1 MHIRQTPDVSGI
13 AAGLDTIEQRLGK
26 YGLKKKEITKA
37 RLISEELMTSL
48 ISHADTGAA
57 YMLLSVRKWM
67 GEIIVEISVPGTAY
81 DFSRSME
88 MGVPLDTEEIG
99 KDAEMAIR
107 NMILKSFAADLKYRN
122 QAGVNSVRLTVVR
135 SNNRQLYYTL
145 GAMLLAIVLGMLFK
159 LSFPESV
166 NQLLSLNLFTPIK
179 TMFMN
184 GLKMVVAPV
193 VFFSIIS
200 AVGQFGNL
208 SEMGKIGGKVLGL
221 YLLTT
226 VFATATG
233 IGIGCLFLL
242 GDSTAMGTTAL
253 DISSVASQEM
263 HISIKDMLVNIVP
276 SNFTAPFLEANMLQL
291 IFLAVICGIASGM
304 IGSHGKTI
312 NDLIS
317 ACNELF
323 LKITTLLIKFMPI
336 AVFCSILSLILTTGM
351 QTLLPVLGICV
362 CFLAGL
368 VLMMTVY
375 CLMLLLQAKL
385 NPIPFVKKYWPVM
398 AQVASTA
405 SSNAALTL
413 NMSTCEKR
421 LGISPRVYSLSLPL
435 GATMNMD
442 GTCVYLGVAALGL
455 AKLYG
460 VEIMDTNLLPIAA
473 SIIVLS
479 VGAPG
484 VSGAGLVCLSVLL
497 TQLNVPVEAAG
508 LIMGI
513 DPLLGM
519 LRTMSNCLGD
529 VAISAIVAKSEN
541 LLDMDTYHKE
551 SKKDG

>member
-1 MHIRQTPDVSGI
+1 
-13 AAGLDTIEQRLGK
+13 
-26 YGLKKKEITKA
+26 
-37 RLISEELMTSL
+37 
-48 ISHADTGAA
+48 
-57 YMLLSVRKWM
+57 
-67 GEIIVEISVPGTAY
+67 
-81 DFSRSME
+81 
-88 MGVPLDTEEIG
+88 
-99 KDAEMAIR
+99 
-107 NMILKSFAADLKYRN
+107 MILKSFAADLKYRN

-135 SNNRQLYYTL
+135 SNNRQLHYTL

-166 NQLLSLNLFTPIK
+166 NQLLNLNLFTPIK

-233 IGIGCLFLL
+233 IGIGCL
-242 GDSTAMGTTAL
+242 
-253 DISSVASQEM
+253 
-263 HISIKDMLVNIVP
+263 
-276 SNFTAPFLEANMLQL
+276 LQL

-312 NDLIS
+312 HDLIS

-336 AVFCSILSLILTTGM
+336 AVFCSILSL
-351 QTLLPVLGICV
+351 
-362 CFLAGL
+362 
-368 VLMMTVY
+368 
-375 CLMLLLQAKL
+375 
-385 NPIPFVKKYWPVM
+385 
-398 AQVASTA
+398 
-405 SSNAALTL
+405 
-413 NMSTCEKR
+413 
-421 LGISPRVYSLSLPL
+421 PL

-442 GTCVYLGVAALGL
+442 GTCVYLGVAVLGL

-460 VEIMDTNLLPIAA
+460 VEIMDTNLLPIAT

-484 VSGAGLVCLSVLL
+484 V
-497 TQLNVPVEAAG
+497 
-508 LIMGI
+508 
-513 DPLLGM
+513 
-519 LRTMSNCLGD
+519 
-529 VAISAIVAKSEN
+529 
-541 LLDMDTYHKE
+541 
-551 SKKDG
+551 

>member
-1 MHIRQTPDVSGI
+1 MQIRQTTDISGI
-13 AAGLDTIEQRLGK
+13 AKGLDAIELRLKK

-48 ISHADTGAA
+48 IAHADTGKA

-67 GEIIVEISVPGTAY
+67 GEIIVEISIPGTAY
-81 DFSRSME
+81 DFSRSIE

-99 KDAEMAIR
+99 SDAEITIR
-107 NMILKSFAADLKYRN
+107 NMILKSYVADLKYRN
-122 QAGVNSVRLTVVR
+122 QNGVNSVRLTVVR
-135 SNNRQLYYTL
+135 SNSRQLYYTL
-145 GAMLLAIVLGMLFK
+145 TAMLLAIVAGILFK
-159 LSFPESV
+159 LFLPESL
-166 NQLLSLNLFTPIK
+166 NQLLSSNLFTPVK

-193 VFFSIIS
+193 VFFSIIC

-208 SEMGKIGGKVLGL
+208 SEMGKIGGKILGL

-226 VFATATG
+226 VLATATG
-233 IGIGCLFLL
+233 IGIGCLFQL
-242 GDSTAMGTTAL
+242 GESTAVDTTAL
-253 DISSVASQEM
+253 NISSVAAQEI
-263 HISIKDMLVNIVP
+263 HISIKDTLVNIVP

-312 NDLIS
+312 NDFFS

-336 AVFCSILSLILTTGM
+336 AVFCSILSLILTTGI
-351 QTLLPVLGICV
+351 QTLLPVLGICL
-362 CFLAGL
+362 CFIAGL
-368 VLMMTVY
+368 ALMMVIY
-375 CLMLLLQAKL
+375 CLMLFLLAKL

-398 AQVASTA
+398 AQVASMA
-405 SSNAALTL
+405 SSNAALPL
-413 NMSTCEKR
+413 NMSTCEKK
-421 LGISPRVYSLSLPL
+421 LGISSRVYSLSLPL

-455 AKLYG
+455 AKLFG
-460 VEIMDTNLLPIAA
+460 VEIMGASLLPIAT

-479 VGAPG
+479 IGAPG

-497 TQLNVPVEAAG
+497 TQLNVPVEAVG

-529 VAISAIVAKSEN
+529 VAISAIAAKSEN
-541 LLDMDTYHKE
+541 LLDMDVYQKE
-551 SKKDG
+551 SEKK

>member
-48 ISHADTGAA
+48 LSHADTDAD
-57 YMLLSVRKWM
+57 YMLLSVRRWM
-67 GEIIVEISVPGTAY
+67 GEIVVEISVPGTAY

-88 MGVPLDTEEIG
+88 MGVPLDTDEIG
-99 KDAEMAIR
+99 KDAEMTIR

-122 QAGVNSVRLTVVR
+122 QSGVNSVRLTVVR
-135 SNNRQLYYTL
+135 SDKRQLYYTL
-145 GAMLLAIVLGMLFK
+145 GAMLLAIAVGMLFK
-159 LSFPESV
+159 CFFPESV
-166 NQLLSLNLFTPIK
+166 NLLLSENLFSPVK

-208 SEMGKIGGKVLGL
+208 SDMGKIGGKVLGL

-226 VFATATG
+226 LAATAIG
-233 IGIGCLFLL
+233 VGIGCLFRLS
-242 GDSTAMGTTAL
+242 GGTAITASAL
-253 DISSVASQEM
+253 SSVASQEV
-263 HISIKDMLVNIVP
+263 HISIRDMIVNIVP
-276 SNFTAPFLEANMLQL
+276 SNFAAPFLEANMLQL

-312 NDLIS
+312 NDFFS

-323 LKITTLLIKFMPI
+323 LKITTLLIKFIPV
-336 AVFCSILSLILTTGM
+336 AVFCSMVVSLILTTGM
-351 QTLLPVLGICV
+351 QTLLPVLGICA

-368 VLMMTVY
+368 ALMMTVY
-375 CLMLLLQAKL
+375 CLILLLLAKL
-385 NPIPFVKKYWPVM
+385 NPVPFVKKYLPVM
-398 AQVASTA
+398 AQVASMA
-405 SSNAALTL
+405 SSNASLPL

-442 GTCVYLGVAALGL
+442 GTCVYLGVFALGL

-460 VEIMDTNLLPIAA
+460 VQIMDTGLLPIAA

-497 TQLNVPVEAAG
+497 TQLNVPVEAVG

-529 VAISAIVAKSEN
+529 VAVSTIVAKSEN
-541 LLDMDTYHKE
+541 LLDLNIYNKE
-551 SKKDG
+551 SGR

>member
-1 MHIRQTPDVSGI
+1 MNIRQTPDVSGI

-81 DFSRSME
+81 DFSWSME

-166 NQLLSLNLFTPIK
+166 NQLLNLNLLTPIK

-233 IGIGCLFLL
+233 IGIGCLFQL

-253 DISSVASQEM
+253 DISSVAPQEM

-460 VEIMDTNLLPIAA
+460 VEIVETNLLPIAT

>member
-1 MHIRQTPDVSGI
+1 MHVRQTPDISGI
-13 AAGLDTIEQRLGK
+13 AAGLDTIEQKLGK
-26 YGLKKKEITKA
+26 YGLTKKEITKA

-48 ISHADTGAA
+48 IGHADSDAL

-67 GEIIVEISVPGTAY
+67 GEIVVEISVPGTAY
-81 DFSRSME
+81 DFSQSME
-88 MGVPLDTEEIG
+88 MGVPLDTEDIG
-99 KDAEMAIR
+99 KDAEVTIR
-107 NMILKSFAADLKYRN
+107 NMILKSFASDLKYRN
-122 QAGVNSVRLTVVR
+122 QGGVNSVRLTVVR

-145 GAMLLAIVLGMLFK
+145 GSMLLAIIVGLVFK
-159 LSFPESV
+159 LFSPASV
-166 NQLLSLNLFTPIK
+166 NQLLSDNLFSPIK

-208 SEMGKIGGKVLGL
+208 SDMGKIGGKVLGL

-226 VFATATG
+226 LFATAIG
-233 IGIGCLFLL
+233 IGIGYLFQLS
-242 GDSTAMGTTAL
+242 GDTTMGITAL
-253 DISSVASQEM
+253 DISSVASQEV

-276 SNFTAPFLEANMLQL
+276 SNFTKPFLEANMLQL

-312 NDLIS
+312 NDFFS

-336 AVFCSILSLILTTGM
+336 AVFCSIMSLILTTGM

-368 VLMMTVY
+368 VLMMSVY
-375 CLMLLLQAKL
+375 CLILLLMAKL
-385 NPIPFVKKYWPVM
+385 NPIPFVKKYAPVM
-398 AQVASTA
+398 AQVASMA
-405 SSNAALTL
+405 SSNASLPL

-442 GTCVYLGVAALGL
+442 GTCVYLGVFALGL

-460 VEIMDTNLLPIAA
+460 VDIMSTSLLPIVA
-473 SIIVLS
+473 SIIILS
-479 VGAPG
+479 IGAPG

-497 TQLNVPVEAAG
+497 SQLNVPVEAVPHHG
-508 LIMGI
+508 
-513 DPLLGM
+513 
-519 LRTMSNCLGD
+519 
-529 VAISAIVAKSEN
+529 
-541 LLDMDTYHKE
+541 Y
-551 SKKDG
+551 